1 VSTLRVALDL
11 ATRADRGAGG
21 SRLRVGYALEGSRV
35 AALVARDAEPLE
47 VLDLAVD
54 DWQSELAQRLSV
66 PVPDETPLPP
76 ARVVELPW
84 DLLVGTGAAT
94 TGHRPGVYDELAAR
108 GVGAVAADGR
118 VLDLIG
124 THEQLRRLHHGPLAR
139 LQAVG
144 SGDRPGRRRI
154 GWTSWLLFSDGW
166 RELTPYSRASADGGR
181 RAMVRVEPRRPAD
194 LALLVARWAVRVRS

>member
-1 VSTLRVALDL
+1 VTALRVDLDL
-11 ATRADRGAGG
+11 ATTDASA
-21 SRLRVGYALEGSRV
+21 SARLHAGYALSGSRV
-35 AALVARDAEPLE
+35 AAVVVHETGPVEVLSLE
-47 VLDLAVD
+47 VGQ
-54 DWQSELAQRLSV
+54 WQGELEGRLQL
-66 PVPDETPLPP
+66 PVP
-76 ARVVELPW
+76 ARVPPAPSGVLELPW

-94 TGHRPGVYDELAAR
+94 AGHRPGVYDELAAR
-108 GVGAVAADGR
+108 GVGAVAADGC
-118 VLDLIG
+118 VLDLVG